1 MKQRNAAFGFV
12 FATVAIDMLG
22 FGMIAPVLPKLV
34 LSMAGSDSAQASA
47 IFALFGTIFAVM
59 QFVSSPVLGVLSD
72 RIGRRPVIVLSTL
85 GLGLDYVLMALAP
98 SLPWLFVGRVIS
110 GVTSANTATAGAY
123 IADVVPAEKRAASF
137 GLLGAAFG
145 IGFVVGP
152 AVGGLLGAI
161 SPRLP
166 FWFAAGLSIANA
178 LYGALV
184 LPESLAR
191 DLRRPFTWSRAN
203 PIGSLALLRS
213 HRELFGLAG
222 VMFLSIFAGACLPS
236 VYVLYTTYRYAW
248 DERTVG
254 LSLALVGICSVVV
267 QALLMKP
274 IVARFGERMSLAAG
288 LLCGGLGMAIYGLAP
303 NGFAFSLG
311 TPILML
317 WGLSSAAQSMM
328 THRVGPGEQGEL
340 QGAIGSLRGVATL
353 AGPALFPLT
362 FAAAIGPLRNLGVPG
377 APWFLAAAMLVG
389 SMLLALAVTRSDS
402 VATEATEGTA
412 A

>member
-1 MKQRNAAFGFV
+1 MTTRRAALAFIFVTVVVDVLAFG
-12 FATVAIDMLG
+12 I
-22 FGMIAPVLPKLV
+22 IIPVLPKLV
-34 LSMAGSDSAQASA
+34 ESFEGGNTAAAAVTYG
-47 IFALFGTIFAVM
+47 IFGTAWGLM
-59 QFVSSPVLGVLSD
+59 QFFFMPVMGALSD
-72 RIGRRPVIVLSTL
+72 RFGRRPVILISCL
-85 GLGLDYVLMALAP
+85 GLGLDFFLMALAP
-98 SLPWLFVGRVIS
+98 NLTWLFVGRVIS

-178 LYGALV
+178 LYGAFV

-222 VMFLSIFAGACLPS
+222 VMFLSVFAGACLPS

-389 SMLLALAVTRSDS
+389 SMLLALAVTRGDS
-402 VATEATEGTA
+402 VATEATQGTA

>member
-1 MKQRNAAFGFV
+1 
-12 FATVAIDMLG
+12 
-22 FGMIAPVLPKLV
+22 
-34 LSMAGSDSAQASA
+34 
-47 IFALFGTIFAVM
+47 VM

-110 GVTSANTATAGAY
+110 GITSANTATAGAY

-184 LPESLAR
+184 LPESLPR
-191 DLRRPFTWSRAN
+191 DLRRPFAWSRAN

-222 VMFLSIFAGACLPS
+222 VMFLSVFAGACLPS

-274 IVARFGERMSLAAG
+274 IVARFGERLSLAAG
-288 LLCGGLGMAIYGLAP
+288 LLCGGLGMAIYGFAP

-328 THRVGPGEQGEL
+328 THRVGPSEQGEL

-389 SMLLALAVTRSDS
+389 SMLLALAVTRGYT
-402 VATEATEGTA
+402 VATEGTEATA